1 MAFFST
7 QPKPSFK
14 DVVPA
19 PIVGPLISLRN
30 IEKVFETPAGRSF
43 VLRRITGDIQPGEFV
58 SIMGPSGAG
67 KSTLLAILGML
78 DSAWTGEFFFVGH
91 PVHAMSHKQRVA
103 LNKEHIGF
111 VFQQYH
117 LIDDLTVAEN
127 LDIPLSYRN
136 VRKSEREAIV
146 ADTLD
151 RFGMVGKKDLFPR
164 QLSGGQQQ
172 LVGVARAVI
181 AKPRLI
187 LADEPTGNLHSSQGR
202 EIMELFQTL
211 NRQGTTIIQVTH
223 SEENA
228 RFGHRVIEL
237 KDGWITG

>member
-1 MAFFST
+1 MGLFSSST
-7 QPKPSFK
+7 QSRLAAE
-14 DVVPA
+14 PA
-19 PIVGPLISLRN
+19 PITGPLIAMRN
-30 IEKVFETPAGRSF
+30 LEKVFETPAGRMY
-43 VLRRITGDIQPGEFV
+43 VLRRITLDVQPGEFISV
-58 SIMGPSGAG
+58 MGPSGAG
-67 KSTLLAILGML
+67 KSTLLSILGML
-78 DSAWTGEFFFVGH
+78 DSAWTGEFYFVGH
-91 PVHAMSHKQRVA
+91 PVHAMPHKQRVA

-146 ADTLD
+146 ADALD
-151 RFGMVGKKDLFPR
+151 RFGMVAKKDLFPR

-172 LVGVARAVI
+172 LVAVARAMI

-187 LADEPTGNLHSSQGR
+187 LADEPTGNLHSSQAR
-202 EIMELFQTL
+202 EIMELFTQL
-211 NRQGTTIIQVTH
+211 NRDGVTIVQVTH

-228 RFGHRVIEL
+228 RYGRRIIQL
-237 KDGWITG
+237 KDG